1 MDSDLQFQGR
11 LGSRYDAV
19 RDMRES
25 RIVEQ
30 WALISNAEG
39 ENGIRERWTQ
49 PSLLSNVWVTPRT

>member
-30 WALISNAEG
+30 WALISNAEVNN
-39 ENGIRERWTQ
+39 NGGVV
-49 PSLLSNVWVTPRT
+49 L